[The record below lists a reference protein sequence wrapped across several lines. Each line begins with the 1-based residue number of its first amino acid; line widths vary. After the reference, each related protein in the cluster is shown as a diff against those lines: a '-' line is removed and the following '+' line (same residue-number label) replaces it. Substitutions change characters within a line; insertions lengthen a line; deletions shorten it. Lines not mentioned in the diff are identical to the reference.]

1 MDHNWAMRQRRFTLL
16 AALLVALN
24 IGLWVVPQGLA
35 LQRVVVATL
44 FGKNLMRAD
53 VTELSG
59 AEWRIARGVV
69 TSNNTTLQVLT
80 IQEADS
86 KTDAITT
93 SSSTKVNTGGGK
105 TIALSK
111 IKPGWHVLVTAPSP
125 NGVWGTADQIV
136 VEKR

>member
-1 MDHNWAMRQRRFTLL
+1 MRQRRFTLL

-69 TSNNTTLQVLT
+69 TNNNTTLNLLT

-86 KTDAITT
+86 KVEAITT
-93 SSSTKVNTGGGK
+93 SSSTKVNAGSK
-105 TIALSK
+105 SVALSK
-111 IKPGWHVLVTAPSP
+111 IKPGWHVLVTWPAPS
-125 NGVWGTADQIV
+125 GTADQIV
-136 VEKR
+136 IEKR